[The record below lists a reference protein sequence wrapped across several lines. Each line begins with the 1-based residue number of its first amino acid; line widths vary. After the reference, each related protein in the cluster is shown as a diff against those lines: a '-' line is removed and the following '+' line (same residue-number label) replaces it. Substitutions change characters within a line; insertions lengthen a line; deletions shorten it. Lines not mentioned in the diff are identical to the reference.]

1 MRGWSDLPEKTGA
14 RIALFSL
21 LFFGTMMFWQWEA
34 MLVSYL
40 ATRTTVLPF
49 DGLAGLM
56 SSSDFRILTLY
67 ESSQEDLFKV
77 SKNPLWQSAWIDR
90 VQPHREEHKDFTNQ
104 ELIGKLAN
112 EPKSAVFINYYSA
125 M

>member
-1 MRGWSDLPEKTGA
+1 MKIKTA
-14 RIALFSL
+14 CCFAKVA
-21 LFFGTMMFWQWEA
+21 FFFATMMWWQWEA

-56 SSSDFRILTLY
+56 SSSDFRVLTLY